1 MGNQKKKKSKQFL
14 KFSNIALQMGM
25 IIYIGT
31 SLGAKIDQYY
41 NFEIFFTIFFSIVS
55 VLSSMI
61 FFIYKIKND

>member
-14 KFSNIALQMGM
+14 KFSNIALQMGI

-31 SLGAKIDQYY
+31 FLGAKMDQYY
-41 NFEIFFTIFFSIVS
+41 NFEIFFTIFFSIFS